1 MQDWAQAMAVT
12 HSPLT
17 PRQLEVLELMA
28 RGLRN
33 KEIATTLGISP
44 GTAKNHLSA
53 VFEALDVTNRTE
65 AAMAL
70 SEMQESDVAPDDQV
84 PGFGARPTIAILP
97 FDNMS
102 SDPEQTFF
110 ADGLVED
117 LTTRLSAWRW
127 FPVIARTTTFAL
139 RGKAMAAPEIGRQL
153 GARYVVEGS
162 TRRVGNRVRINVQL
176 IDSSAASHVFAER
189 YDRDMGDM
197 FGLQDEI
204 VETLVG
210 TLEPTLV
217 RIEAMRTRHKKA
229 ETLDTW
235 ETFQRGMAH
244 AHLQTAEDW
253 ETAIRFYDEAIT
265 REPTFAPAHAARA
278 SAKFA
283 TGLQQIAVLQTAPV
297 TAEEQERVTLA
308 AIAGWG
314 EAVESGRRATELDP
328 LDAAGY
334 VGMGAG
340 LAMLGELPKA
350 IAAIERGLE
359 LDPSNAVS
367 CFGLANILQ
376 HTKIEQTPALYERAI
391 RLSPNDPY
399 LHHFEGALASVR
411 FALGEYDEAMRW
423 ARRSVDR
430 QPEGTY
436 GYRPIIAG
444 CLALTGQLTEARA
457 EVADLRAQA
466 PDWNLKLARTLG
478 VEAVV
483 DKLKGAFHL
492 AGWDVPE

>member
-1 MQDWAQAMAVT
+1 MAVT

-28 RGLRN
+28 RGLTN
-33 KEIATTLGISP
+33 KEIAGTLGISA

-70 SEMQESDVAPDDQV
+70 AELHESDVEPADQV

-139 RGKAMAAPEIGRQL
+139 RGREMSAPEIGVEL

-162 TRRVGNRVRINVQL
+162 TRRSGNRVRVNVQL
-176 IDSSAASHVFAER
+176 IDATNASHVFAEI
-189 YDRDMGDM
+189 YDRTMDDM
-197 FGLQDEI
+197 FTLQDEI
-204 VETLVG
+204 VETIVG
-210 TLEPTLV
+210 RLAPILV
-217 RIEAMRTRHKKA
+217 RIEGMRVAHKPA
-229 ETLDTW
+229 EALDTW
-235 ETFQRGMAH
+235 ETFQRGLAH
-244 AHLQTAEDW
+244 AHLQTLESW
-253 ETAIRFYDEAIT
+253 EAALQAYDETIA

-278 SAKFA
+278 QGKFA
-283 TGLQQIAVLQTAPV
+283 IALQRMAKLHTGPASS
-297 TAEEQERVTLA
+297 EEQERVTLQA
-308 AIAGWG
+308 LAEWAESI
-314 EAVESGRRATELDP
+314 ESGRRATELDP

-340 LAMLGELPKA
+340 FAMLGELEKGE
-350 IAAIERGLE
+350 AAARRGLE
-359 LDPSNAVS
+359 LDPSNAVN
-367 CFGLANILQ
+367 CFSVANMTRESHRDEAI
-376 HTKIEQTPALYERAI
+376 ALYERAI
-391 RLSPNDPY
+391 RLSPRDPY
-399 LHHFEGALASVR
+399 LHHFEGALACALLAADR
-411 FALGEYDEAMRW
+411 FEEVLTW
-423 ARRSVDR
+423 ARRSRDH
-430 QPEGTY
+430 QPNDTY
-436 GYRPIIAG
+436 GYQPLIPTA
-444 CLALTGQLTEARA
+444 LALLGRVDDARSETEALKA
-457 EVADLRAQA
+457 AA
-466 PDWNLKLARTLG
+466 PNWNLRLARTLG
-478 VEAVV
+478 SDDLVEKMKNA
-483 DKLKGAFHL
+483 LAI